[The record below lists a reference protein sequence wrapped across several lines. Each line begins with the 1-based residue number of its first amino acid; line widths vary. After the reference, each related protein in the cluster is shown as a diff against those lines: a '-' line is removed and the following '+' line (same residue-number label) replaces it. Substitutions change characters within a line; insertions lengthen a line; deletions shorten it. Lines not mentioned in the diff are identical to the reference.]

1 MGRND
6 KRNTVNL
13 GGFDCRG
20 VPVSYADQGAIEGLE
35 RAHICALSF
44 RGDAIAGID
53 RVLAEH
59 PRFIMGH
66 LFKAGWLTQAME
78 TRIYDDMVAAVAA
91 AEALSSGA
99 NDRERGHLAAMQSWL
114 RGDFFGALQMW
125 EDVLTHYPKD
135 LFALQLAH
143 LTDVLL
149 GDVVGQRD
157 VVARVFNLWDE
168 NVPGYEFVLGFYSF
182 GLEENGD
189 YFKAEEMGRRSLA
202 LRPDNPYA
210 VHAVGH
216 VMEMNGRQ
224 SGGIRFMADYVD
236 DWGTSHF
243 ANHLWWHTAL
253 YHLDAGDID
262 AVMSIYDKHLCSGGQ
277 AGDKYEELDAS
288 ALLWRLRLLNVGTG
302 DRWKRLADRW
312 EPSAQD
318 TLYAFN
324 DVHAM
329 MTFVSDDRTEA
340 QQALLSANER
350 YVESASDANV
360 AMSREIGIPFCLAM
374 QNFHKGQYSAC
385 VDRLL
390 PVRYMTHRLG
400 GSFAQRDVIG
410 WTLLEAALRAR
421 RFDLALALANE
432 RCALK
437 PGSPQ
442 NWLYVA
448 RAFKGLGDR
457 GGADRAEARAHSLLA
472 A

>member
-1 MGRND
+1 MNH
-6 KRNTVNL
+6 
-13 GGFDCRG
+13 GGLDCRG
-20 VPVSYADQGAIEGLE
+20 VPVSYVDKGAIAGME
-35 RAHICALSF
+35 RAHICALTF
-44 RGDAIAGID
+44 RGDAIAEID

-66 LFKAGWLTQAME
+66 LFKAGWLSQAME
-78 TRIYDDMVAAVAA
+78 TRIYGEMVAAVAA
-91 AEALSSGA
+91 AEALADGA
-99 NDRERGHLAAMQSWL
+99 NDRERGHLKAMQLWL

-125 EDVLTHYPKD
+125 ESVLTHYPMD
-135 LFALQLAH
+135 LLALQLAH

-168 NVPGYEFVLGFYSF
+168 NIPGYEFVLGFYSF

-202 LRPDNPYA
+202 LRTDNPYA

-224 SGGIRFMADYVD
+224 SGGIRFMAEYQK

-262 AVMSIYDKHLCSGGQ
+262 AVISIYDRRLCSSEQ

-288 ALLWRLRLLNVGTG
+288 ALLWRLKLLDVDTG

-329 MTFVSDDRTEA
+329 MTFVSDGRTEA

-360 AMSREIGIPFCLAM
+360 AMSREIGIPFCQAM
-374 QNFHKGQYSAC
+374 QDFHNGQYGAC

-390 PVRYMTHRLG
+390 PVRYRSHRLG

-421 RFDLALALANE
+421 QFDLALALANE

-437 PGSPQ
+437 PSSPQ

-457 GGADRAEARAHSLLA
+457 DGAGRAEARAQSFLA